1 MDTLNT
7 KLFLNNNGK
16 FKPFNLPEAVQF
28 APTFGIAVED
38 FDLDGSLDIALCQG
52 FAGFYGDTEPQT
64 NNSNLILLNRI
75 AAGGS
80 FEIRR
85 NSGIAKNGTHPRII
99 GSGDFNG
106 DNRPD
111 IVIPDYNGG
120 VRYYTNK
127 TQKQGIKLRLNGD
140 SAKLIGLKARL
151 HYKDGSKG
159 PIYEY
164 TPKYGYRKEAP
175 NHFIFGVRSPVEAIE
190 VIDRSTMQE
199 LKIVP
204 GRSTY
209 FLKLP

>member
-1 MDTLNT
+1 
-7 KLFLNNNGK
+7 
-16 FKPFNLPEAVQF
+16 
-28 APTFGIAVED
+28 
-38 FDLDGSLDIALCQG
+38 
-52 FAGFYGDTEPQT
+52 
-64 NNSNLILLNRI
+64 LLNRI

-164 TPKYGYRKEAP
+164 VPKYGYRKETP
-175 NHFIFGVRSPVEAIE
+175 KYFIFGVRSPVEAIE
-190 VIDRSTMQE
+190 IIDSDTLRE

-204 GRSTY
+204 GQSTY
-209 FLKLP
+209 SWN